1 MFCQFCGKNFD
12 TSEGF
17 EEVTR
22 SGHHYV
28 RCEKCAYENQEVEYD
43 WSAVMYGGRFSKVP
57 AGSTAASATGGQG
70 GRFQQRGQSGGRSA
84 AAGSSESV

>member
-1 MFCQFCGKNFD
+1 MFCNFCGKNFD

-28 RCEKCAYENQEVEYD
+28 RCEKCNYENQEVEYD
-43 WSAVMYGGRFSKVP
+43 WSAVMYGGRFTKGPV
-57 AGSTAASATGGQG
+57 GNTVASATGSQG
-70 GRFQQRGQSGGRSA
+70 GRFQQRGHSGGRSA
-84 AAGSSESV
+84 AASSSKNS

>member
-1 MFCQFCGKNFD
+1 MFCNFCGKNFD

-28 RCEKCAYENQEVEYD
+28 RCEKCTYENQEVEYD
-43 WSAVMYGGRFSKVP
+43 WSAVMYGRFSKDS
-57 AGSTAASATGGQG
+57 AGNTTPSSTGGQG
-70 GRFQQRGQSGGRSA
+70 GRFQQRGSGGRSA
-84 AAGSSESV
+84 AAGSSKNS

>member
-1 MFCQFCGKNFD
+1 MFCNFCGKNFD

-28 RCEKCAYENQEVEYD
+28 RCEKCVYENQEVEYD
-43 WSAVMYGGRFSKVP
+43 WSAVMYGRFSKGP
-57 AGSTAASATGGQG
+57 TSSTGSSSGGQG
-70 GRFQQRGQSGGRSA
+70 GRFQQRGYSGGRSA
-84 AAGSSESV
+84 AAGSSKSV